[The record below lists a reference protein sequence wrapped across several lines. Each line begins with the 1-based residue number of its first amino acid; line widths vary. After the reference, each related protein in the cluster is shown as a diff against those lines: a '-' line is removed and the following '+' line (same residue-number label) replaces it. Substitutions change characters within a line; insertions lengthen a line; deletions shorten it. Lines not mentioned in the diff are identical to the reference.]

1 MTINK
6 LAVIITDDAV
16 AASLLSSCW
25 AKANKYV
32 TVLESPRMDRPDAE
46 NEIARAL
53 NVINRIR
60 PSIVLYFGDD
70 PRVSDGIASNIP
82 IPMLSFKELNEL
94 ERFNINVNEWASLTP
109 EEATAKLFEKHT
121 QGSSPTKLIIYNG
134 PSDTGFVI
142 AANYAILHQAALL
155 RLETPDELLQETID
169 DLNKI
174 DTSPVTVREIDVRA
188 LTEKLAAHIPG
199 EVLNSSYDK
208 VLIITD
214 GIPFGLAMDELETL
228 YANNLMLGHF
238 LAHNIY
244 EYEWSKQE
252 RIGLVGLFVADRT
265 VEMPNEYD
273 NFCAALSRVKG
284 LPKRRTTGHPKLSEL
299 EIMTLPY
306 DILYIATH
314 GKQLDGTEE
323 EYTFTDSEGVSHS
336 ITIDRA
342 HGVIGFVAYIKAVD
356 GVNNKSEEWGDV
368 HGKVWG
374 EFVEKYIYEGNTLP
388 SPNKT
393 RPGIKLPMRSLVLG
407 YEPGMN
413 SPFAVQRLASNQ
425 RPIVIAN
432 ACGSWNEMSTRFTFA
447 GASAYLGTL
456 WAVSSSSASEFAA
469 KLHESIF
476 EKTLDDAFFEARASL
491 TNNLDK
497 KNYIMTGSFENKY
510 DANTP
515 FSSNGYDEVRE
526 RLERNLAVVRER
538 IKSFD
543 KSTPKDI
550 KNNTEIDEM
559 FYVNEL
565 EALDA
570 AEKEVTESKKPKKNN
585 TSSK

>member
-1 MTINK
+1 MTISK
-6 LAVIITDDAV
+6 SAVIVTDDAL

-25 AKANKYV
+25 AKAGKYV
-32 TVLESPRMDRPDAE
+32 SVLESPRMDRPDAE
-46 NEIARAL
+46 NEIARIL

-60 PSIVLYFGDD
+60 PSIILYFGNDH
-70 PRVSDGIASNIP
+70 RVSDGIAGNIP
-82 IPMLSFKELNEL
+82 IPILSFTELSEL
-94 ERFNINVNEWASLTP
+94 ERFKINVSEWVELTP
-109 EEATAKLFEKHT
+109 EEATIKLLGKHA
-121 QGSSPTKLIIYNG
+121 QDSSPNKLIIYNG
-134 PSDTGFVI
+134 PPDVGFVI
-142 AANYAILHQAALL
+142 SANYAILHQAALL

-174 DTSPVTVREIDVRA
+174 DLSPIAVREIDVRA
-188 LTEKLAAHIPG
+188 LTEKLATYLPD

-208 VLIITD
+208 ILIITE
-214 GIPFGLAMDELETL
+214 GVPFGLAIDEQKTL

-244 EYEWSKQE
+244 EYEWGKRE
-252 RIGLVGLFVADRT
+252 RIGLVGLFIADRS

-273 NFCAALSRVKG
+273 NFCAALSRAKG
-284 LPKRRTTGHPKLSEL
+284 LPKRRTTGNPKLSEL

-323 EYTFTDSEGVSHS
+323 EYSFADAEGVSHS

-342 HGVIGFVAYIKAVD
+342 HGVIGFVAFIKAVD
-356 GVNNKSEEWGDV
+356 GVANKSEDWGDDQK
-368 HGKVWG
+368 KVWG
-374 EFVEKYIYEGNTLP
+374 EFAKKYMYEGNPLP
-388 SPNKT
+388 APMNS
-393 RPGIKLPMRSLVLG
+393 RSGIKLPMRSLVLG
-407 YEPGMN
+407 HEPGMN
-413 SPFAVQRLASNQ
+413 SPFAVQRLASSQ

-456 WAVSSSSASEFAA
+456 WAVSSGSASEFAS
-469 KLHESIF
+469 KLHENIF
-476 EKTLDDAFFEARASL
+476 DKPLDDAFFEARASL
-491 TNNLDK
+491 TNSLDK

-510 DANTP
+510 DADTP

-538 IKSFD
+538 IKAFNN
-543 KSTPKDI
+543 STPKDI

-559 FYVNEL
+559 LYKDEL
-565 EALDA
+565 KALDE
-570 AEKEVTESKKPKKNN
+570 AEAEVTNNKKSMNSE
-585 TSSK
+585 TDS